1 MEKAEKWTKFVDL
14 WVRAG
19 LSHLVRAS
27 QNLMCTHCPVWLQ
40 RQTVALWLCAVL
52 MKFSLFP
59 RSFTSTLCLSVCVCV
74 CTCICPDS
82 FFSFFFHLLY
92 TLLYFY
98 AAICAACKHTQT
110 PDLML
115 LCSLWCFVTFII
127 RSWRKALHLS
137 LLFANDNLKLE
148 LELESDFIRFECE
161 HK

>member
-1 MEKAEKWTKFVDL
+1 MDQIRGSLSESWAVTSRQSLTKPDVHTL
-14 WVRAG
+14 PCLATETNCG
-19 LSHLVRAS
+19 
-27 QNLMCTHCPVWLQ
+27 PVI
-40 RQTVALWLCAVL
+40 
-52 MKFSLFP
+52 
-59 RSFTSTLCLSVCVCV
+59 VC
-74 CTCICPDS
+74 CPDEIQPFPS
-82 FFSFFFHLLY
+82 QLHKHTLFVCLRMCVHMYMSWFFFFHLLY